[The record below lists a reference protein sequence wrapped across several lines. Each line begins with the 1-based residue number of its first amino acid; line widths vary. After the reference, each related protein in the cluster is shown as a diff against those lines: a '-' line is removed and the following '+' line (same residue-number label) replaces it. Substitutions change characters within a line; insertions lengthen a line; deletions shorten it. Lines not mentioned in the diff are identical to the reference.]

1 MFCTAAAVSG
11 VPCLLEESLWKLLVE
26 LHEALESK
34 MFFQDK
40 LIKDGNMQTTVCYY
54 CITEYAKPDF
64 TLGGWV
70 PLI

>member
-54 CITEYAKPDF
+54 CIT
-64 TLGGWV
+64 
-70 PLI
+70 